1 MLRTPSGGNTI
12 FSYVALT
19 SAEVNAEP
27 SWNRM
32 PGRSLN
38 VYVSPSGAI
47 FHSVAASPMTLG

>member
-12 FSYVALT
+12 FWYVALM

-32 PGRSLN
+32 SGRSLN
-38 VYVSPSGAI
+38 V
-47 FHSVAASPMTLG
+47 